1 MLRLGAL
8 TGLTRLDL
16 YRNDL
21 TSVPTE
27 IGTLTGL
34 TWLDLGG
41 NQLTGFP
48 TEFRTWGPA
57 GFCNLYNNGP
67 DFTCANVGADTN
79 CCTEENCGRAPTLRC
94 YSE

>member
-57 GFCNLYNNGP
+57 GFCNLYNNPG
-67 DFTCANVGADTN
+67 FSCANVGAGTR
-79 CCTEENCGRAPTLRC
+79 CCTSANCGDVETC
-94 YSE
+94 YSG